1 MTRGYRLAAVTLL
14 IEIVLALGL
23 PSDAMAMFALFAMLL
38 VGLLFLPAAWMIW
51 ADARAESNGGTLVA
65 YVIAGACGLAGGG
78 CLLVVGRVLLMT
90 LVTLQG

>member
-14 IEIVLALGL
+14 LEIVLALGL
-23 PSDAMAMFALFAMLL
+23 PSDTLGMFAIIGMVF
-38 VGLLFLPAAWMIW
+38 VGILWLPAAWMIW

-65 YVIAGACGLAGGG
+65 HAIAGACGLAGGA
-78 CLLVVGRVLLMT
+78 CLLFVGRMLLMT